1 MPRKPKSVYT
11 RIEEKTAQINKLKE
25 KISICETELIAL
37 NKERE
42 RVEMEQIFSAAKE
55 KNLNFQEVLDL
66 ISRSNKKIK

>member
-42 RVEMEQIFSAAKE
+42 RIEMEQIFCRKGEESQ
-55 KNLNFQEVLDL
+55 F
-66 ISRSNKKIK
+66 SRSS

>member
-42 RVEMEQIFSAAKE
+42 RIEMER
-55 KNLNFQEVLDL
+55 L
-66 ISRSNKKIK
+66 

>member
-37 NKERE
+37 NKERT
-42 RVEMEQIFSAAKE
+42 RVPISKGGVPHGCSGKQP
-55 KNLNFQEVLDL
+55 LQECVLRT
-66 ISRSNKKIK
+66 SR